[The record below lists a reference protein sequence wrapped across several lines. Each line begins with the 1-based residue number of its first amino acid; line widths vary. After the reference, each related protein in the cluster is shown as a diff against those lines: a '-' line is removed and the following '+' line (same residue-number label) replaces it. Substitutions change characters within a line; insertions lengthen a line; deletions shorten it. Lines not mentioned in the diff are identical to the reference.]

1 MLRIER
7 LGRRFGQNTAIEAV
21 SLSVPRGQMV
31 GIIGP
36 AGAGKSTLLRLVGRL
51 IDPTA
56 GRILFDEVD
65 VAQLS
70 GRELRGWRS
79 DCAVIG
85 AQTAAAQQLG
95 VLGAVLAGVMAGL
108 PQWRAAARL
117 LTPRERGLALE
128 ALTRMGMA
136 HAARQRVAVLSAAG
150 QRRVAL
156 ARALAQQP
164 KLLLADDLV
173 IDLDHVQA
181 LAVLGALCA
190 VNRQD
195 GLSVICSLPDPEIA
209 RAACGRIIGLR
220 DGRVVF
226 DGTPDQLGPAQL
238 REIYGHKA
246 PEKAVSRLPLE
257 LVSAA

>member
-1 MLRIER
+1 MLRIET
-7 LGRRFGQNTAIEAV
+7 LGRRFGRNIAVETV
-21 SLSVPRGQMV
+21 SLSVPHGQMV

-51 IDPTA
+51 IDPTK
-56 GRILFDEVD
+56 GRIVFDDVD
-65 VAQLS
+65 VAQLC
-70 GRELRGWRS
+70 GRDLRAWRS

-85 AQTAAAQQLG
+85 AQIAPAPQLS
-95 VLGAVLAGVMAGL
+95 VMGAVLAGVMAGL

-117 LTPRERGLALE
+117 MTPRERGLALA

-136 HAARQRVAVLSAAG
+136 HAAHQRMAVLSAAG

-156 ARALAQQP
+156 ARALAQRP

-173 IDLDHVQA
+173 ADLDHAQA
-181 LAVLGALCA
+181 LAVLGALGA

-209 RAACGRIIGLR
+209 RATCARIIGLR

-238 REIYGHKA
+238 REIYGHTA
-246 PEKAVSRLPLE
+246 DVPVAARPLE

>member
-1 MLRIER
+1 MLRIEK

-21 SLSVPRGQMV
+21 SLSVPHGQMV

-51 IDPTA
+51 IDPSA

-65 VAQLS
+65 LAQLS
-70 GRELRGWRS
+70 GRELRGWRA

-85 AQTAAAQQLG
+85 AQTTPAPQLS
-95 VLGAVLAGVMAGL
+95 VMGAVLAGVMAGL

-136 HAARQRVAVLSAAG
+136 HAAHQRMAVLSAAG

-156 ARALAQQP
+156 ARALAQRP
-164 KLLLADDLV
+164 KLVLADDLV
-173 IDLDHVQA
+173 ADLESVQA
-181 LAVLGALCA
+181 LAVLGALGA
-190 VNRQD
+190 VSRQD
-195 GLSVICSLPDPEIA
+195 GPGVICSLPDPEIA
-209 RAACGRIIGLR
+209 RAACARIIGLR

-226 DGTPDQLGPAQL
+226 DGTPDRLGPAQL

-246 PEKAVSRLPLE
+246 PERAVARPPLE